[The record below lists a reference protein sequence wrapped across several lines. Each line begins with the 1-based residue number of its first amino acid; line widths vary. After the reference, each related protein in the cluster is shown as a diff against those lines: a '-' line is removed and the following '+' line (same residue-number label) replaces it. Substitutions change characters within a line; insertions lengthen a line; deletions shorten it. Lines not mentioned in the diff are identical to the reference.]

1 MSARVN
7 RTDDVAANGARR
19 VPTYCYQCV
28 AGPDLLTVK
37 VVDGVATEVE
47 PNFCAAA
54 VHPGGGKVCVKAF
67 GLVQKTYNPNRV
79 LAPMKRTNPRKGR
92 DEDPRFV
99 PISWDEAFELI
110 AARLAAVRSAG
121 LTDES
126 GYPRVAA
133 SFGGGGTPQSYMGTF
148 PAFLSAWGPV
158 DMGFGSGQGV
168 KCYHSE
174 HLYGE
179 LWHRA
184 FTVSPDT
191 PLCNYLISC
200 GANVEASGGVVGI
213 WRHAQARVR
222 GMKRVQ
228 VEPHLSV
235 TGACSAQWVPIKPKT
250 DAAFLFALIHV
261 LLHELGSARLDVAFL
276 NRHTASP
283 YLVGPNGYYLRERAT
298 RKPLVWHATE
308 ARAVA
313 YDTPGVV
320 ETLSGRFD
328 VDAIEIGPDGDVL
341 ADGTV
346 AGETSFSKLV
356 THMAPYTPEWTSG
369 VCDVPAATIREIAHE
384 FIAHAQI
391 GATIDIDGVTL
402 PYRPVAVSLGKTVNN
417 GWGGYEC
424 CWARTLLAA
433 LVGGLEVPGGTLGT
447 TVRLNRPLSERLA
460 SVTPGPDGFMSYPMN
475 PTDKAHWSP
484 RPNIRNAYR
493 TMVPLAG
500 NGPWSQALGP
510 THFSWM
516 FLDDTP
522 QGLPRVEPPDV
533 WFVYRTN
540 PAISFWDTA
549 ALGEKMARF
558 PFVVAFAY
566 TRDETNHFAD
576 VLLPDATD
584 LESLQLIRIGGSKY
598 VEQFWDQQ
606 GFALRQPAVAMR
618 GDARDFTD
626 IATELARRTGLLDK
640 YNAAINQGAG
650 GVPLVNAHGDFALDT
665 AEAHSREAIW
675 DAVCRAASAELSD
688 GREIHDLAWWKA
700 HGLATRRFPRTDWY
714 LFPTLV
720 ARGLRFELPYQERL
734 QRVGA
739 ELGRRLHEHDMHWW
753 DRQLDEYQALPVC
766 KDFAAPWEAAVG
778 VAGGKPADYPFWL
791 LTARSMQY
799 AWGGNVGMQLIK
811 EVADNVAGHRGVIIN
826 TQAAARLGI
835 GDGDPIEIATPQRA
849 VRGRAVLRQG
859 IRPDTLLLIGQ
870 FEHWATPFAKTFG
883 VPSLNT
889 LATMSMDLTDA
900 TGSGADIVRVR
911 IAKDAERSRTAPPAR
926 SRRAKARAGA

>member
-1 MSARVN
+1 LSRV
-7 RTDDVAANGARR
+7 TETIER

-47 PNFCAAA
+47 PNFCAAD

-79 LAPMKRTNPRKGR
+79 LAPMKRTNPHKGR
-92 DEDPRFV
+92 GEDPGFV

-110 AARLAAVRSAG
+110 TARLTAVQAKG
-121 LTDES
+121 LADES

-148 PAFLSAWGPV
+148 PAFLSAWGAV

-179 LWHRA
+179 FWHRA

-191 PLCNYLISC
+191 PLTDYLISC
-200 GANVEASGGVVGI
+200 GANVEASGGVVGV
-213 WRHAQARVR
+213 WRHAEARVR

-235 TGACSAQWVPIKPKT
+235 TGACSAEWVPIKPKT

-261 LLHELGSARLDVAFL
+261 LLHELPRERLDMAFL
-276 NRHTASP
+276 TRHTASP
-283 YLVGPNGYYLRERAT
+283 YLVGPHGYYLRERT
-298 RKPLVWHATE
+298 SRKPLVWDAGRGI
-308 ARAVA
+308 AAA
-313 YDTPGVV
+313 FDAPGVV
-320 ETLSGRFD
+320 ESLDGRHEI
-328 VDAIEIGPDGDVL
+328 DAVEIGPDEEVL
-341 ADGTV
+341 AEGSLT
-346 AGETSFSKLV
+346 GEPAFAKFRA
-356 THMAPYTPEWTSG
+356 HMAAYSPEWAG
-369 VCDVPAATIREIAHE
+369 RICDVPAATIRRIANE
-384 FIAHAQI
+384 FVAHARV
-391 GATIDIDGVTL
+391 GETIEIEGVRL

-424 CWARTLLAA
+424 CWARTMLAA
-433 LVGGLEVPGGTLGT
+433 LVGALEVPGGTLGT
-447 TVRLNRPLSERLA
+447 TVRLNRPLSERLK
-460 SVTPGPDGFMSYPMN
+460 SVQPGPDGFMAYPIN
-475 PTDKAHWSP
+475 PTDKARWSAK
-484 RPNIRNAYR
+484 PNIRNAYR
-493 TMVPLAG
+493 TMVPLAAD
-500 NGPWSQALGP
+500 GPWSQALGP
-510 THFSWM
+510 TQFSWM
-516 FLDDTP
+516 FLDETP
-522 QGLPRVEPPDV
+522 HGLPRVTLPDV

-549 ALGEKMARF
+549 AIGEKMARF

-598 VEQFWDQQ
+598 VEQFWAHQ
-606 GFALRQPAVAMR
+606 GFALRQPALAPR
-618 GDARDFTD
+618 GEARDFTD
-626 IATELARRTGLLDK
+626 IATELARRTGLLGK
-640 YNAAINQGAG
+640 YNASINKGAA
-650 GVPLVNAHGDFALDT
+650 GVPLKNAHGDFSLDL
-665 AEAHSREAIW
+665 ECAHTRETIW
-675 DAVCRAASAELSD
+675 DAVCRAASAELTD
-688 GREIHDLAWWKA
+688 GAEIHDLAWWKE
-700 HGLATRRFPRTDWY
+700 HGLATRPFPRTDWY
-714 LFPTLV
+714 LFPTLA

-734 QRVGA
+734 MRIGV
-739 ELGRRLHEHDMHWW
+739 ELGRRLHEHDMRWW
-753 DRQLDEYQALPVC
+753 DKQLDEYQALPGW
-766 KDFAAPWEAAVG
+766 KDFAAPWEAAVTA
-778 VAGGKPADYPFWL
+778 AGGEPRDFPFWL

-811 EVADNVAGHRGVIIN
+811 EVADNIAGHRGVIMN
-826 TQAAARLGI
+826 TRRAESLGI
-835 GDGDPIEIATPQRA
+835 ADGDLVEIATPKRA

-859 IRPDTLLLIGQ
+859 IRPDTLLMIGQ
-870 FEHWATPFAKTFG
+870 FDHWATPFAKDFG

-889 LATMSMDLTDA
+889 LATMSLDLTDA
-900 TGSGADIVRVR
+900 TGSGADIVRVK
-911 IAKDAERSRTAPPAR
+911 IARVEE
-926 SRRAKARAGA
+926 ARA

>member
-1 MSARVN
+1 ASASD
-7 RTDDVAANGARR
+7 TTR

-47 PNFCAAA
+47 PNFCAAE
-54 VHPGGGKVCVKAF
+54 VHPGGGKVCVKAY
-67 GLVQKTYNPNRV
+67 GLVQKTYNPHRV
-79 LAPMKRTNPRKGR
+79 PTPMKRTNPRKGR
-92 DEDPRFV
+92 DEDPGFV
-99 PISWDEAFELI
+99 PITWDEAFDLI
-110 AARLAAVRSAG
+110 AARLTAIRSEG
-121 LTDES
+121 LTDAS

-158 DMGFGSGQGV
+158 DMGIGSGQGV

-191 PLCNYLISC
+191 PLCDYLISC
-200 GANVEASGGVVGI
+200 GANVEASGGVVGV
-213 WRHAQARVR
+213 WRHARARVR

-235 TGACSAQWVPIKPKT
+235 TGACSAEWVPIKPKT
-250 DAAFLFALIHV
+250 DAAFLYALIHV
-261 LLHELGSARLDVAFL
+261 LLHEVPRERLDVAFL
-276 NRHTASP
+276 TRHTGSP
-283 YLVGPNGYYLRERAT
+283 YLVGPHGYYLRDRAT
-298 RKPLVWHATE
+298 RKPLVFDAAHGRARPYDSRDLIE
-308 ARAVA
+308 AL
-313 YDTPGVV
+313 
-320 ETLSGRFD
+320 EGRYE
-328 VDAIEIGPDGDVL
+328 VDAIEIGADDEIL
-341 ADGTV
+341 ADGVLSAETAFSRLV
-346 AGETSFSKLV
+346 A
-356 THMAPYTPEWTSG
+356 HMATYTPAWAEAI
-369 VCDVPAATIREIAHE
+369 CDVPERTIRRIAQE
-384 FIAHAQI
+384 FIGHAQV

-424 CWARTLLAA
+424 CWARTMLAA

-475 PTDKAHWSP
+475 PTDKKGWSP
-484 RPNIRNAYR
+484 KPNIRNAYR
-493 TMVPLAG
+493 TLVPLAG

-510 THFSWM
+510 TQFSWM
-516 FLDDTP
+516 FLDETP
-522 QGLPRVEPPDV
+522 AGLPRVTPPDV

-540 PAISFWDTA
+540 PAISFWDTQA
-549 ALGEKMARF
+549 IGEKMARF

-598 VEQFWDQQ
+598 VEQFWDHQ

-626 IATELARRTGLLDK
+626 IATELARRTGLLDR
-640 YNAAINQGAG
+640 YNAAINRGAA
-650 GVPLVNAHGDFALDT
+650 GVPLQGPHGDFSLAVDV
-665 AEAHSREAIW
+665 AHPREVVW
-675 DAVCRAASAELSD
+675 DAVCKAASAELTE
-688 GREIHDLAWWKA
+688 GAEIHDLAWWKA
-700 HGLATRRFPRTDWY
+700 HGLATRRFARTDWY

-720 ARGLRFELPYQERL
+720 ARGLRFELPFQERL
-734 QRVGA
+734 ARVGV

-753 DRQLDEYQALPVC
+753 DKQLTEYQALPVC
-766 KDFAAPWEAAVG
+766 RDFAAPWEAAV
-778 VAGGKPADYPFWL
+778 VTAGGEPRDFPFWL

-811 EVADNVAGHRGVIIN
+811 EVADNVAGHRGVIVN
-826 TQAAARLGI
+826 AQTAARLGI
-835 GDGDPIEIATPQRA
+835 ADGDPIEIRTPQRA

-870 FEHWATPFAKTFG
+870 FDHWATPFAKDFG
-883 VPSLNT
+883 VPSLNA

-900 TGSGADIVRVR
+900 TGSGADIVRVNL
-911 IAKDAERSRTAPPAR
+911 T
-926 SRRAKARAGA
+926 RAAA